1 MAQVEREMS
10 RVLDLALAG
19 SGDVSVVAEALRVK
33 EREKITLQAKLE
45 HLDGLRQ
52 AADAFD
58 PVMWMRDITAL
69 LETLP
74 VSFGI
79 AVDPDG
85 ARQLLREVLPTL
97 LKVTSDENGVGWT
110 FEAEAQFNERGLRE
124 AAHRIKGQL
133 SVDPLKMVPG
143 A

>member
-1 MAQVEREMS
+1 LAQVEREMS

-58 PVMWMRDITAL
+58 PVVWMRDITAL

-85 ARQLLREVLPTL
+85 ARRLLREVLPTL
-97 LKVTSDENGVGWT
+97 LKVTPDENGVGWT
-110 FEAEAQFNERGLRE
+110 FEAEAQFNKRGLRE

>member
-1 MAQVEREMS
+1 LAQVEREMS

-58 PVMWMRDITAL
+58 PVVWMRDITAL

-85 ARQLLREVLPTL
+85 ARRLLREVFPTL
-97 LKVTSDENGVGWT
+97 PKVTPDGIGWT

>member
-1 MAQVEREMS
+1 M
-10 RVLDLALAG
+10 
-19 SGDVSVVAEALRVK
+19 VAEALRVK
-33 EREKITLQAKLE
+33 EREKIALQAKLE

-58 PVMWMRDITAL
+58 PVVWMRDVTAL

-79 AVDPDG
+79 AVDPDR
-85 ARQLLREVLPTL
+85 ARRLLREVFPTL
-97 LKVTSDENGVGWT
+97 LKFTPDENGVGWT